1 MIQNYI
7 ILALALLFV
16 LVLLQLHKS
25 TEHEDEL
32 LEKLSNKNRLI
43 WDYETELLEIRAKI
57 QEANDRAKTWELQA
71 TFLKEKY
78 DDKTKSTRG
87 KSNNKSN
94 S

>member
-1 MIQNYI
+1 MTTYLI
-7 ILALALLFV
+7 IGMAILFV
-16 LVLLQLHKS
+16 ITLLQLHKTS
-25 TEHEDEL
+25 EREDEL

-43 WDYETELLEIRAKI
+43 WDYETELLEIRSKI

-78 DDKTKSTRG
+78 NDKSI
-87 KSNNKSN
+87 N